1 MYVQFIELILQDAKC
16 RGVTQMITRKL
27 EFSVSLSYA
36 VHSHVKKSAT
46 ALQKTW
52 NLIEPNELLPR
63 AILRVDIPPCHIVP
77 PHSNEIVKS
86 TAI

>member
-36 VHSHVKKSAT
+36 VHSHVKTSDDSVSLKTTSACFW
-46 ALQKTW
+46 KTR
-52 NLIEPNELLPR
+52 NMKKKN
-63 AILRVDIPPCHIVP
+63 H
-77 PHSNEIVKS
+77 
-86 TAI
+86 